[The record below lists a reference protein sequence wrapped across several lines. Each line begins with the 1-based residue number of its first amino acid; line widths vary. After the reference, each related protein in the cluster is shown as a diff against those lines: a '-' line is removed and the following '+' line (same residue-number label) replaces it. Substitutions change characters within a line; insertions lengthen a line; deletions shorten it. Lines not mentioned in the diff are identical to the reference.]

1 MSTNDDDLERR
12 LRELRATG
20 ALDRD
25 PYGRDPRGRDPYG
38 RDPYYPDP
46 YGSDPYN
53 LGGRRPVRPGPP
65 EATVG
70 RALAGVIFG
79 WMLPAA
85 VAGLIAYIVG
95 GPWPAVWW
103 GVGTFIVMVVLS
115 TVVGL
120 RQLR

>member
-1 MSTNDDDLERR
+1 MSMYDDDLERR
-12 LRELRATG
+12 LRELRASG

-25 PYGRDPRGRDPYG
+25 PYNRDSRS
-38 RDPYYPDP
+38 PDP
-46 YGSDPYN
+46 YTSGPYDPDPYN

-65 EATVG
+65 EVTVG
-70 RALAGVIFG
+70 RALAGIIFG

-103 GVGTFIVMVVLS
+103 GVGTFVVMVVLS

-120 RQLR
+120 QQLR

>member
-1 MSTNDDDLERR
+1 MSIYDDDLERR
-12 LRELRATG
+12 LRELRASG

-25 PYGRDPRGRDPYG
+25 PYSRDSGNRDPYG
-38 RDPYYPDP
+38 SDP
-46 YGSDPYN
+46 YGSDPYSSDPYN

-65 EATVG
+65 EVTVG

-103 GVGTFIVMVVLS
+103 GVGTFVVLVILS
-115 TVVGL
+115 TLVGI